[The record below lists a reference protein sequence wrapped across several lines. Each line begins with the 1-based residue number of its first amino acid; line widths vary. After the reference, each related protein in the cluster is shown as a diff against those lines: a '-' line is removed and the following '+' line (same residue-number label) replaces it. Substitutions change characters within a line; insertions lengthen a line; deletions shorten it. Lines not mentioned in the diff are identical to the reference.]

1 MRTLRWGAVLLVLA
15 AAACSGDDDD
25 GVTTATSTST
35 TASTAPTPTF
45 TGDGSAFCTAML
57 AVGQGPGAGEKS
69 PAEVLAA
76 TQELMAQLDEAQ
88 ANTPEDA
95 PADLDALL
103 DDYRVATEA
112 IFAAKGDV
120 EAAFEALNVEHP
132 DVVERLGSASSH
144 EEAYSFL
151 VERCG
156 INAP

>member
-1 MRTLRWGAVLLVLA
+1 VSALRWGAVLLVLA
-15 AAACSGDDDD
+15 AAACSDDD
-25 GVTTATSTST
+25 GDAAPPTST

-57 AVGQGPGAGEKS
+57 ALGQVAGADGAT
-69 PAEVLAA
+69 PADVVAA
-76 TQELMAQLDEAQ
+76 NQQLVAQLDEAQ

-95 PADLDALL
+95 PPDLGSLL
-103 DDYRVATEA
+103 DDYRIASEA
-112 IFAAKGDV
+112 IGAAKGDV
-120 EAAFEALNVEHP
+120 EAAFEALGVEHP
-132 DVVERLGSASSH
+132 DVVARLGSSSSH